1 MMEIKDFIK
10 NFTEQF
16 DETEFEIITAETE
29 FHKLEDYS
37 SLVALSV
44 IAMIDEIYGVIIGAN
59 EMKSSVT
66 VCDLFNKVVAKLNN
80 GK

>member
-1 MMEIKDFIK
+1 MMDIKDFIK
-10 NFTEQF
+10 NFAEQF

-44 IAMIDEIYGVIIGAN
+44 IAMIDEIYGVFIGAN

-66 VCDLFNKVVAKLNN
+66 VCDLFI
-80 GK
+80 